1 VKCGLCV
8 SNYRR
13 GDDIAIHL
21 SDLTVACAELFL
33 MR

>member
-8 SNYRR
+8 NSYRR

-21 SDLTVACAELFL
+21 SDLTVACAELYL
-33 MR
+33 KR